1 MWQNHTSAAFEFTVL
16 DRASEANARDNLPS
30 LNIVTD
36 QSRPPFPLI
45 ASLAL
50 VPLSLAL
57 DYFAAQ
63 PLWIFLTS
71 AGGVAVLAEWI
82 RRATEQLAKRAG
94 PAIGGLLIVSFG
106 SVAELLL
113 ALFVLAS
120 GETAVV
126 QAQITGS
133 IIGTSLFGLGLAI
146 LIGGMARSKQTFSS
160 SSAGLLS
167 TMLFLAVIALLLPA
181 VFDYTGRLEG
191 YAPDI
196 RVTDERLSQSASIVL
211 LLLYCGNLGYTL
223 ITHRDAF
230 ADDTAQGNPKWGL
243 GLSIGIM
250 IGSTAV
256 VALESELVS
265 GALTQTAAALG
276 FSSTFLG
283 VIVLALVGTSADLFA
298 ASWFA
303 HRNKIGVALNI
314 CIGSAIQ
321 VALVV
326 APLLVL
332 ISSFMARPMTLVFHN
347 PLYLFAIAS
356 TAFVVNAIARDGET
370 TWFEGLLLVGVYVLF
385 GLAFFFTGPA

>member
-1 MWQNHTSAAFEFTVL
+1 MGDHAKPPIVL
-16 DRASEANARDNLPS
+16 
-30 LNIVTD
+30 
-36 QSRPPFPLI
+36 LI
-45 ASLAL
+45 LLTLVPASLAL
-50 VPLSLAL
+50 KYLAIP
-57 DYFAAQ
+57 

-71 AGGVAVLAEWI
+71 AGAVGVLAEWI
-82 RRATEQLAKRAG
+82 RRSTEQLAKHAG
-94 PAIGGLLIVSFG
+94 PTVGGLLIVSFG
-106 SVAELLL
+106 SIAELLL

-146 LIGGMARSKQTFSS
+146 LVGGFGRQKQTFSS
-160 SSAGLLS
+160 SKAGLLS
-167 TMLFLAVIALLLPA
+167 TLLILAVIALLLPA

-191 YAPDI
+191 YARDLRI
-196 RVTDERLSQSASIVL
+196 TDEELSRSASVVL

-223 ITHRDAF
+223 VTHRDVF
-230 ADDTAQGNPKWGL
+230 ADDESQGKAAWGL
-243 GLSIGIM
+243 STSIAVM
-250 IGSTAV
+250 IASTAV
-256 VALESELVS
+256 IALEAEMVS
-265 GALTQTAAALG
+265 GALTQTARTLG
-276 FSSTFLG
+276 FSPTFLG

-303 HRNKIGVALNI
+303 RREKMGLALSI

-332 ISSFMARPMTLVFHN
+332 ISALMGQPMNLVFHN

-356 TAFVVNAIARDGET
+356 TAFIVNAIARDGET
-370 TWFEGLLLVGVYVLF
+370 AWFEGLLLIGVYVLF
-385 GLAFFFTGPA
+385 GLGFFYTGPA

>member
-1 MWQNHTSAAFEFTVL
+1 M
-16 DRASEANARDNLPS
+16 
-30 LNIVTD
+30 TD
-36 QSRPPFPLI
+36 QSRPPAVLLI
-45 ASLAL
+45 LLTLIPTSMGLKY
-50 VPLSLAL
+50 V
-57 DYFAAQ
+57 AAP

-71 AGGVAVLAEWI
+71 AGAVAILAEWI
-82 RRATEQLAKRAG
+82 RGATEQLAKHAG

-106 SVAELLL
+106 SVAELVL

-120 GETAVV
+120 GQTAVV
-126 QAQITGS
+126 QAQVTGS

-146 LIGGMARSKQTFSS
+146 LVGGIGRQRQTFNPNR
-160 SSAGLLS
+160 AGLLS
-167 TMLFLAVIALLLPA
+167 TLLILAVIALLLPA

-191 YAPDI
+191 YAHDI
-196 RVTDERLSQSASIVL
+196 RITDEELSQSASIVL

-230 ADDTAQGNPKWGL
+230 ADEESQGKAAWSL
-243 GLSIGIM
+243 GLSLGVM
-250 IGSTAV
+250 IGGTVAI
-256 VALESELVS
+256 ALEAEIVS
-265 GALTQTAAALG
+265 GVLIQTATASGL
-276 FSSTFLG
+276 SPTFLG

-303 HRNKIGVALNI
+303 HRNKIGLALNI

-332 ISSFMARPMTLVFHN
+332 ISTLMERPMNLVFHN

-385 GLAFFFTGPA
+385 GLGFFFTGPA

>member
-1 MWQNHTSAAFEFTVL
+1 
-16 DRASEANARDNLPS
+16 
-30 LNIVTD
+30 VTD
-36 QSRPPFPLI
+36 RGRPPLLL
-45 ASLAL
+45 AGLLAL
-50 VPLSLAL
+50 VPASLVLKYIPAP
-57 DYFAAQ
+57 
-63 PLWIFLTS
+63 PLWLFLTS
-71 AGGVAVLAEWI
+71 AGAVATLAEWI
-82 RRATEQLAKRAG
+82 RRATEQLAKQAG

-113 ALFVLAS
+113 ALFVLLS

-146 LIGGMARSKQTFSS
+146 LVGGIARRKQTFSS
-160 SSAGLLS
+160 GKASLLS
-167 TMLFLAVIALLLPA
+167 TLLILVVIALLLPA

-191 YAPDI
+191 YGHDI
-196 RVTDERLSQSASIVL
+196 RITDEQLSESVSVVL

-230 ADDTAQGNPKWGL
+230 ADEESQGEATWSL
-243 GLSIGIM
+243 GLSIGVM
-250 IGSTAV
+250 VGATAV
-256 VALESELVS
+256 IALEAEFVS
-265 GALTQTAAALG
+265 GVLTQTATALG
-276 FSSTFLG
+276 FSPTFLG

-303 HRNKIGVALNI
+303 HRDKIGVALNI

-332 ISSFMARPMTLVFHN
+332 ISAFIGRPMNLVFHN

>member
-1 MWQNHTSAAFEFTVL
+1 M
-16 DRASEANARDNLPS
+16 
-30 LNIVTD
+30 
-36 QSRPPFPLI
+36 

-50 VPLSLAL
+50 VPVSLAL
-57 DYFAAQ
+57 KYYVAAP

-82 RRATEQLAKRAG
+82 RRATEQLAKHAG
-94 PAIGGLLIVSFG
+94 PAIGGLLVVSFG

-113 ALFVLAS
+113 ALFVLLS

-146 LIGGMARSKQTFSS
+146 LVGGLARQRQTFSS
-160 SSAGLLS
+160 SRASLLS
-167 TMLFLAVIALLLPA
+167 TLLLLAVIALLLPA

-191 YAPDI
+191 YAHDL
-196 RVTDERLSQSASIVL
+196 RVADEQLSKSASVVL
-211 LLLYCGNLGYTL
+211 LLLYCGNLAYTL

-230 ADDTAQGNPKWGL
+230 ADEESQGSAAWSLPLSMTVMVGGTAAIAWE
-243 GLSIGIM
+243 
-250 IGSTAV
+250 AD
-256 VALESELVS
+256 LVS
-265 GALTQTAAALG
+265 GALTQTAAAVAL
-276 FSSTFLG
+276 SPTFLG

-303 HRNKIGVALNI
+303 HRDRMGLALSI

-321 VALVV
+321 IALVV
-326 APLLVL
+326 APLLVI
-332 ISSFMARPMTLVFHN
+332 ISAFTEHPMNLVFHD
-347 PLYLFAIAS
+347 PLYLFAIAG

-370 TWFEGLLLVGVYVLF
+370 TWFEGLLLIGVYVLF